1 MGKGLHNAI
10 FCGNFAA
17 SNHINQPVIVMEPT
31 KNAEIIARIKYLM
44 KEMGL
49 RQVQFA
55 ERIGV
60 DTSNLSK
67 YLNAHLPL
75 SESFL
80 NRIVVNLGVSKEWL
94 LEGTDLPFAKTPVRI
109 DSGLVPAGG
118 AVEGGTPV
126 YDVDAT
132 AGVASGRNE
141 LFSNENIIGWVNL
154 PNMSPN
160 CRIVRVSGDS
170 MAPVIQDGDFIAVR
184 EMSNPSQIYWGQIYV
199 VQLDDF
205 RLVKYVRRHTDPN
218 MVVLR
223 SENPNYD
230 DMDVRRSDIHEMLLV
245 QHVLHL
251 NTRL

>member
-1 MGKGLHNAI
+1 MLLSTIKTIIH
-10 FCGNFAA
+10 
-17 SNHINQPVIVMEPT
+17 MEPE
-31 KNAEIIARIKYLM
+31 KNAEVIARIKYLM

-55 ERIGV
+55 QRIGV

-67 YLNAHLPL
+67 YLNAHMPL
-75 SESFL
+75 SDSFL
-80 NRIVVNLGVSKEWL
+80 NRLVVNLGVSKEWL
-94 LEGTDLPFAKTPVRI
+94 LEGTDLPFGKTPVRV
-109 DSGLVPAGG
+109 DTADGGG
-118 AVEGGTPV
+118 ALGSTGGHPAGTPV
-126 YDVDAT
+126 YDIDAT
-132 AGVASGRNE
+132 AGASSGRNG
-141 LFSNENIIGWVNL
+141 LFAGENIVGWVNL

-170 MAPVIQDGDFIAVR
+170 MAPVINDGDF
-184 EMSNPSQIYWGQIYV
+184 YV

-245 QHVLHL
+245 QHVLHI
-251 NTRL
+251 NSRL

>member
-1 MGKGLHNAI
+1 MD
-10 FCGNFAA
+10 
-17 SNHINQPVIVMEPT
+17 SQ

-44 KEMGL
+44 KEMGV

-55 ERIGV
+55 QRIGV

-67 YLNAHLPL
+67 YLNAHMPL
-75 SESFL
+75 SESLL
-80 NRIVVNLGVSKEWL
+80 NRIVVNLGVNKQWL
-94 LEGTDLPFAKTPVRI
+94 LDGTDLPFAKS
-109 DSGLVPAGG
+109 SGIVTTEGQDE
-118 AVEGGTPV
+118 AVGTPV

-132 AGVASGRNE
+132 AGMTSGRNE
-141 LFSNENIIGWVNL
+141 LFASENIVGWVNL
-154 PNMSPN
+154 PNMSRD

-170 MAPVIQDGDFIAVR
+170 MAPVIKDGDFIAVR
-184 EMSNPSQIYWGQIYV
+184 EMSNPNQIYWGQIYV

-205 RLVKYVRRHTDPN
+205 RLVKYVRRHSDPN

-230 DMDVRRSDIHEMLLV
+230 DMDVRRSDIHGMLLV

-251 NTRL
+251 NTRI

>member
-1 MGKGLHNAI
+1 
-10 FCGNFAA
+10 
-17 SNHINQPVIVMEPT
+17 MEPT
-31 KNAEIIARIKYLM
+31 KNAEIIARIKYLI

-67 YLNAHLPL
+67 YLNGHMPL
-75 SESFL
+75 SDSFL
-80 NRIVVNLGVSKEWL
+80 NRLVVNLGVSKPWL
-94 LEGTDLPFAKTPVRI
+94 LEGTDLPFAKTPARI
-109 DSGLVPAGG
+109 EVADDGVGTAT
-118 AVEGGTPV
+118 GTPV

-132 AGVASGRNE
+132 AGVASGRAE
-141 LFSNENIIGWVNL
+141 LFASENIIGWVNL

-170 MAPVIQDGDFIAVR
+170 MSPVINDGDFIAVR
-184 EMSNPSQIYWGQIYV
+184 EVSNLSQIYWGQIYL

-205 RLVKYVRRHTDPN
+205 RVVKYVRRHSDPN

-230 DMDVRRSDIHEMLLV
+230 DMDVLRADIHEMLLV
-245 QHVLHL
+245 QHILHL

>member
-1 MGKGLHNAI
+1 MD
-10 FCGNFAA
+10 
-17 SNHINQPVIVMEPT
+17 SQ

-44 KEMGL
+44 KEMGV

-67 YLNAHLPL
+67 YLNAHMPL
-75 SESFL
+75 SDSFL
-80 NRIVVNLGVSKEWL
+80 NRLVVNLGVSKEWL
-94 LEGTDLPFAKTPVRI
+94 LDGTDLPFGKTPVRA
-109 DSGLVPAGG
+109 DSPDGHMALMNGETVA
-118 AVEGGTPV
+118 ATPV

-132 AGVASGRNE
+132 AGASSGRNE
-141 LFSNENIIGWVNL
+141 LFSSENSVGWVNL

-170 MAPVIQDGDFIAVR
+170 MAPVIQDGDFVAVR
-184 EMSNPSQIYWGQIYV
+184 EVSNPNQIYWGQIYV

-205 RLVKYVRRHTDPN
+205 RVVKYLRRHTDPN

-223 SENPNYD
+223 SENPQYD

-245 QHVLHL
+245 QHVLHI

>member
-1 MGKGLHNAI
+1 
-10 FCGNFAA
+10 
-17 SNHINQPVIVMEPT
+17 MEPT

-44 KEMGL
+44 KEMGV

-55 ERIGV
+55 QRIGV

-67 YLNAHLPL
+67 YLNGHMPL

-80 NRIVVNLGVSKEWL
+80 NRLVVNLGVSKEWL
-94 LEGTDLPFAKTPVRI
+94 LEGTDLPFAKSPVLAE
-109 DSGLVPAGG
+109 SQGGTTAAGPSS
-118 AVEGGTPV
+118 GTPV

-132 AGVASGRNE
+132 AGVASGRTE
-141 LFSNENIIGWVNL
+141 LFANENIIGWVNL

-170 MAPVIQDGDFIAVR
+170 MAPVINDGDFIAVR
-184 EMSNPSQIYWGQIYV
+184 EVSNMSQIYWGQIYL

-205 RLVKYVRRHTDPN
+205 RVVKYVRRHSDPN
-218 MVVLR
+218 LVVLR

-230 DMDVRRSDIHEMLLV
+230 DMDVRLADIHEMLLV
-245 QHVLHL
+245 QHILHL

>member
-1 MGKGLHNAI
+1 MD
-10 FCGNFAA
+10 
-17 SNHINQPVIVMEPT
+17 SQ
-31 KNAEIIARIKYLM
+31 KNAEIIERIRYLM
-44 KEMGL
+44 REMGV

-67 YLNAHLPL
+67 YINGHMPL

-80 NRIVVNLGVSKEWL
+80 NRLVVNLGVSKEWL
-94 LEGTDLPFAKTPVRI
+94 MDGTDLPFGKTPVRI
-109 DSGLVPAGG
+109 DSPENRLIMMGANAGKN
-118 AVEGGTPV
+118 GGTPV

-132 AGVASGRNE
+132 AGTTSERNE
-141 LFSNENIIGWVNL
+141 LFANENIVGWVNL

-160 CRIVRVSGDS
+160 CRIVRVTGDS
-170 MAPVIQDGDFIAVR
+170 MSPVIQDGDFIAVR
-184 EMSNPSQIYWGQIYV
+184 EVSNPNQIYWGQIYV
-199 VQLDDF
+199 IQLDDF
-205 RLVKYVRRHTDPN
+205 RVVKYVRRHTDPN

-230 DMDVRRSDIHEMLLV
+230 DMDVRRVDIHEMLLV
-245 QHVLHL
+245 QHVLHI

>member
-1 MGKGLHNAI
+1 
-10 FCGNFAA
+10 
-17 SNHINQPVIVMEPT
+17 MEKE
-31 KNAEIIARIKYLM
+31 KNAEIIDRIKYLM
-44 KEMGL
+44 REMGVK
-49 RQVQFA
+49 QVQFA

-67 YLNAHLPL
+67 YLNAHMPL

-80 NRIVVNLGVSKEWL
+80 NRLVVNLGVSKEWL
-94 LEGTDLPFAKTPVRI
+94 MDGNDLPFGKTPVRV
-109 DSGLVPAGG
+109 DGEVVASANG
-118 AVEGGTPV
+118 GGTPV
-126 YDVDAT
+126 YDVDVT

-141 LFSNENIIGWVNL
+141 LFASENIVGWVNL

-170 MAPVIQDGDFIAVR
+170 MAPVINDGDFVAVR
-184 EMSNPSQIYWGQIYV
+184 EVSNPNQIYWGQIYV

-205 RLVKYVRRHTDPN
+205 RLVKYLRRHSDPN

>member
-1 MGKGLHNAI
+1 
-10 FCGNFAA
+10 
-17 SNHINQPVIVMEPT
+17 MEPT
-31 KNAEIIARIKYLM
+31 KNAEIIVRIKYLM
-44 KEMGL
+44 KEMGV

-67 YLNAHLPL
+67 YLNGHMPL
-75 SESFL
+75 SDALL

-94 LEGTDLPFAKTPVRI
+94 LEGTDLPFAKTAVPI
-109 DSGLVPAGG
+109 DGG
-118 AVEGGTPV
+118 DGVAATGTPV

-132 AGVASGRNE
+132 AGMTSGRTE
-141 LFSNENIIGWVNL
+141 LFASDNIIGWVNL
-154 PNMSPN
+154 PNMSPS

-170 MAPVIQDGDFIAVR
+170 MAPVINDGDFIAVR
-184 EMSNPSQIYWGQIYV
+184 EVSNMSQIYWGQIYLI
-199 VQLDDF
+199 QLDDF
-205 RLVKYVRRHTDPN
+205 RVVKYVRRHSDPN

-230 DMDVRRSDIHEMLLV
+230 DMDVLRTDIHEMLLV
-245 QHVLHL
+245 QHILHL

>member
-1 MGKGLHNAI
+1 MKTHDRNILNI
-10 FCGNFAA
+10 MD
-17 SNHINQPVIVMEPT
+17 NQ

-55 ERIGV
+55 QRIGV

-67 YLNAHLPL
+67 YLNAHMPL
-75 SESFL
+75 SDSFL
-80 NRIVVNLGVSKEWL
+80 NRLVVNLGVSKEWL
-94 LEGTDLPFAKTPVRI
+94 LDGTDLPFGKAVVR
-109 DSGLVPAGG
+109 
-118 AVEGGTPV
+118 VEGAPSATAGVETGTPV

-132 AGVASGRNE
+132 AGATSGRNE
-141 LFSNENIIGWVNL
+141 LFATENIVGWVNL
-154 PNMSPN
+154 PNVSPH

-170 MAPVIQDGDFIAVR
+170 MAPVIMDGDFVAVR
-184 EMSNPSQIYWGQIYV
+184 EVSNPDQIYWGQIYII
-199 VQLDDF
+199 QLDDF
-205 RLVKYVRRHTDPN
+205 RLVKYLRRHSDPN

-230 DMDVRRSDIHEMLLV
+230 DMDVRRTDIHELLLV

>member
-1 MGKGLHNAI
+1 MD
-10 FCGNFAA
+10 
-17 SNHINQPVIVMEPT
+17 SQ
-31 KNAEIIARIKYLM
+31 KNTEIIARIKYLM

-49 RQVQFA
+49 KQVQFA

-67 YLNAHLPL
+67 YLNAHMPL
-75 SESFL
+75 SDSFL
-80 NRIVVNLGVSKEWL
+80 NRMVVNLGVSKEWL
-94 LEGTDLPFAKTPVRI
+94 MEGTDLPFGKSVVRV
-109 DSGLVPAGG
+109 DAENAPAVGTG
-118 AVEGGTPV
+118 ATPV
-126 YDVDAT
+126 YDVDVT

-141 LFSNENIIGWVNL
+141 LFANENIVGWVNL
-154 PNMSPN
+154 PNMSPD

-170 MAPVIQDGDFIAVR
+170 MAPVIMDGDFVAVR
-184 EMSNPSQIYWGQIYV
+184 EVSNPNQIYWGQIYV
-199 VQLDDF
+199 VQLDDI
-205 RLVKYVRRHTDPN
+205 RLVKYLRRHTDPN

-251 NTRL
+251 NSRL

>member
-1 MGKGLHNAI
+1 
-10 FCGNFAA
+10 
-17 SNHINQPVIVMEPT
+17 MEKE
-31 KNAEIIARIKYLM
+31 KNAEIIDRIKYLM

-49 RQVQFA
+49 KQVQFA

-67 YLNAHLPL
+67 YLNAHMPL

-80 NRIVVNLGVSKEWL
+80 NRLVVNLGVSQEWL
-94 LEGTDLPFAKTPVRI
+94 LDGTDLPFGKTPVRV
-109 DSGLVPAGG
+109 DGEVMASANG
-118 AVEGGTPV
+118 GGTPV
-126 YDVDAT
+126 YDVDVT

-141 LFSNENIIGWVNL
+141 LFASENIVGWVNL

-170 MAPVIQDGDFIAVR
+170 MAPVINDGDFVAVR
-184 EMSNPSQIYWGQIYV
+184 EVSNPNQIYWGQIYV

-205 RLVKYVRRHTDPN
+205 RLVKYLRRHSDPN

>member
-1 MGKGLHNAI
+1 MD
-10 FCGNFAA
+10 
-17 SNHINQPVIVMEPT
+17 SQ

-44 KEMGL
+44 KEMGV

-67 YLNAHLPL
+67 YLNAHMPL
-75 SESFL
+75 SESLL

-94 LEGTDLPFAKTPVRI
+94 FDGTDLPFAKTNVHPGNGSAATSV
-109 DSGLVPAGG
+109 
-118 AVEGGTPV
+118 AVGTPV

-132 AGVASGRNE
+132 AGMASGRNE
-141 LFSNENIIGWVNL
+141 LFANENIVGWVNL
-154 PNMSPN
+154 PNMSKD

-170 MAPVIQDGDFIAVR
+170 MAPVIMDGDFIAVR
-184 EMSNPSQIYWGQIYV
+184 EMSNPNQIYWGQIYV

-205 RLVKYVRRHTDPN
+205 RLVKYVRRHSDPN

-230 DMDVRRSDIHEMLLV
+230 DMDVLRSDIHGMLLV

-251 NTRL
+251 NTRI

>member
-1 MGKGLHNAI
+1 MD
-10 FCGNFAA
+10 
-17 SNHINQPVIVMEPT
+17 SQ
-31 KNAEIIARIKYLM
+31 KNAKIIARIKYLM
-44 KEMGL
+44 KELGV

-67 YLNAHLPL
+67 YLNAHMPL
-75 SESFL
+75 SESLL

-94 LEGTDLPFAKTPVRI
+94 IDGTDLPFAKTNVHPSN
-109 DSGLVPAGG
+109 DSAATSV
-118 AVEGGTPV
+118 AVGTPV

-132 AGVASGRNE
+132 AGMASGRNE
-141 LFSNENIIGWVNL
+141 LFANENIVGWVNL
-154 PNMSPN
+154 PNMSKD

-170 MAPVIQDGDFIAVR
+170 MAPVIMDGDFIAVR
-184 EMSNPSQIYWGQIYV
+184 EMSNPNQIYWGQIYV

-205 RLVKYVRRHTDPN
+205 RLVKYVRRHSDPN

-230 DMDVRRSDIHEMLLV
+230 DMDVLRSDIHGMLLV

-251 NTRL
+251 NTRI

>member
-1 MGKGLHNAI
+1 
-10 FCGNFAA
+10 
-17 SNHINQPVIVMEPT
+17 MEPE

-44 KEMGL
+44 KEMGV

-67 YLNAHLPL
+67 YLNAHMPL
-75 SESFL
+75 SDSFL
-80 NRIVVNLGVSKEWL
+80 NRLVVNLGVSKEWL
-94 LEGTDLPFAKTPVRI
+94 LDGTDLPFAKSPTPT
-109 DSGLVPAGG
+109 DTADAALAPSA
-118 AVEGGTPV
+118 ATGTPV

-132 AGVASGRNE
+132 AGVTSGRTE
-141 LFSNENIIGWVNL
+141 LFASENIIGWVNL

-170 MAPVIQDGDFIAVR
+170 MAPVINDGDFIAVR
-184 EMSNPSQIYWGQIYV
+184 ELSNLGQIYWGQIYV

-205 RLVKYVRRHTDPN
+205 RLVKYVRRHSDPN

-230 DMDVRRSDIHEMLLV
+230 DMDVRRTDIHEMLLV
-245 QHVLHL
+245 QHILHL

>member
-1 MGKGLHNAI
+1 MD
-10 FCGNFAA
+10 
-17 SNHINQPVIVMEPT
+17 SQQ
-31 KNAEIIARIKYLM
+31 NAEIIGRIKYLM
-44 KEMGL
+44 KEMGV

-67 YLNAHLPL
+67 YLNAHMPL
-75 SESFL
+75 SDSFL

-94 LEGTDLPFAKTPVRI
+94 LDGTDLPFGKTLVRL
-109 DSGLVPAGG
+109 DTGDALQGLAGERG
-118 AVEGGTPV
+118 NGTPV

-132 AGVASGRNE
+132 AGVSSGRSE
-141 LFSNENIIGWVNL
+141 LFSNENIVGWVNL
-154 PNMSPN
+154 PNMSPH

-170 MAPVIQDGDFIAVR
+170 MAPVIKDGDFIAVR
-184 EMSNPSQIYWGQIYV
+184 ELSNPSQIFWGQIYV

-205 RLVKYVRRHTDPN
+205 RMVKYVRRHTDPN

-230 DMDVRRSDIHEMLLV
+230 DMDVRRTDIHEMLLV

-251 NTRL
+251 NSRL

>member
-1 MGKGLHNAI
+1 MD
-10 FCGNFAA
+10 
-17 SNHINQPVIVMEPT
+17 SQ

-67 YLNAHLPL
+67 YLNAHMPL
-75 SESFL
+75 SDSLL
-80 NRIVVNLGVSKEWL
+80 NRLVVNLGVSKEWL
-94 LEGTDLPFAKTPVRI
+94 LDGTDLPFGKTPVRVESGSG
-109 DSGLVPAGG
+109 SGL
-118 AVEGGTPV
+118 AVAASEAGTPV

-132 AGVASGRNE
+132 AGLSSGRNE
-141 LFSNENIIGWVNL
+141 LFASENIVGWVNL
-154 PNMSPN
+154 PNMSPH

-170 MAPVIQDGDFIAVR
+170 MAPVIMDGDFVAVR
-184 EMSNPSQIYWGQIYV
+184 ELSNPTQIYWGQIYV

-205 RLVKYVRRHTDPN
+205 RLVKYVRRHSDPN

-230 DMDVRRSDIHEMLLV
+230 DMDVLRTDIHEMLLV
-245 QHVLHL
+245 QHILHI
-251 NTRL
+251 NSRL

>member
-1 MGKGLHNAI
+1 
-10 FCGNFAA
+10 
-17 SNHINQPVIVMEPT
+17 MEKE
-31 KNAEIIARIKYLM
+31 KNAEIIDRIKYLM

-49 RQVQFA
+49 KQVQFA

-67 YLNAHLPL
+67 YLNAHMPL

-80 NRIVVNLGVSKEWL
+80 NRLVVNLGVSKEWL
-94 LEGTDLPFAKTPVRI
+94 MDGTDLPFGKTPVRV
-109 DSGLVPAGG
+109 DGEVMASANG
-118 AVEGGTPV
+118 GGTPV
-126 YDVDAT
+126 YDVDVT

-141 LFSNENIIGWVNL
+141 LFASENIVGWVNL

-170 MAPVIQDGDFIAVR
+170 MAPVINDGDFVAVR
-184 EMSNPSQIYWGQIYV
+184 EVSNPNQIYWGQIYV

-205 RLVKYVRRHTDPN
+205 RLVKYLRRHSDPN

-245 QHVLHL
+245 QHVLHR

>member
-1 MGKGLHNAI
+1 
-10 FCGNFAA
+10 
-17 SNHINQPVIVMEPT
+17 MEKE
-31 KNAEIIARIKYLM
+31 KNAEIIDRIKYLM

-49 RQVQFA
+49 KQVQFA

-67 YLNAHLPL
+67 YLNAHMPL

-80 NRIVVNLGVSKEWL
+80 NRLVVNLGVSKEWL
-94 LEGTDLPFAKTPVRI
+94 LDGTDLPFGKMPVRV
-109 DSGLVPAGG
+109 DGEVKASANG
-118 AVEGGTPV
+118 GGTPV
-126 YDVDAT
+126 YDVDVT

-141 LFSNENIIGWVNL
+141 LFASENIVGWVNL

-170 MAPVIQDGDFIAVR
+170 MAPVINDGDFVAVR
-184 EMSNPSQIYWGQIYV
+184 EVSNPNQIYWGQIYV

-205 RLVKYVRRHTDPN
+205 RLVKYLRRHSDPN

>member
-1 MGKGLHNAI
+1 MDT
-10 FCGNFAA
+10 
-17 SNHINQPVIVMEPT
+17 Q

-44 KEMGL
+44 KEMGV

-55 ERIGV
+55 ERIDV

-67 YLNAHLPL
+67 YLNAHMPL
-75 SESFL
+75 SDAFL

-94 LEGTDLPFAKTPVRI
+94 IDGTDLPFGKTTARVDGSDALI
-109 DSGLVPAGG
+109 GQADIPAINGI
-118 AVEGGTPV
+118 PV
-126 YDVDAT
+126 YNVDAT
-132 AGVASGRNE
+132 AGTSSGRND
-141 LFSNENIIGWVNL
+141 LFANENIVGWVNL
-154 PNMSPN
+154 PNMSPH

-170 MAPVIQDGDFIAVR
+170 MAPVIQDGDFIAVS
-184 EMSNPSQIYWGQIYV
+184 ELSNPSQIYWGQIYV

-230 DMDVRRSDIHEMLLV
+230 DMDVRRSDIHELFLV
-245 QHVLHL
+245 QHVLHI
-251 NTRL
+251 NSRL

>member
-1 MGKGLHNAI
+1 
-10 FCGNFAA
+10 
-17 SNHINQPVIVMEPT
+17 MEKE
-31 KNAEIIARIKYLM
+31 KNAEIIDRIKYLM

-49 RQVQFA
+49 KQVQFA

-67 YLNAHLPL
+67 YLNAHMPL

-80 NRIVVNLGVSKEWL
+80 NRLVVNLGVSKEWL
-94 LEGTDLPFAKTPVRI
+94 LDGTDLPFGKTPVRV
-109 DSGLVPAGG
+109 DGEVMASANG
-118 AVEGGTPV
+118 GGTPV
-126 YDVDAT
+126 YDVDVT

-141 LFSNENIIGWVNL
+141 LFASENIVGWVNL

-160 CRIVRVSGDS
+160 GRIVRVSGDS
-170 MAPVIQDGDFIAVR
+170 MAPVINDGDFVAVR
-184 EMSNPSQIYWGQIYV
+184 EVSNPNQIYWGQIYV

-205 RLVKYVRRHTDPN
+205 RLVKYLRRHSDPN

>member
-1 MGKGLHNAI
+1 
-10 FCGNFAA
+10 
-17 SNHINQPVIVMEPT
+17 MEKE
-31 KNAEIIARIKYLM
+31 KNAEIIDRIKYLM

-49 RQVQFA
+49 KQVQFA

-67 YLNAHLPL
+67 YLNAHMPL

-80 NRIVVNLGVSKEWL
+80 NRLIVNLGVSKEWL
-94 LEGTDLPFAKTPVRI
+94 MDGTDLPFGKTPVRV
-109 DSGLVPAGG
+109 DGEVMASANG
-118 AVEGGTPV
+118 GGTPV
-126 YDVDAT
+126 YDVDVT

-141 LFSNENIIGWVNL
+141 LFASENIVGWVNL

-170 MAPVIQDGDFIAVR
+170 MAPVINDGDFVAVR
-184 EMSNPSQIYWGQIYV
+184 EVSNPNQIYWGQIYV

-205 RLVKYVRRHTDPN
+205 RLVKYLRRHSDPN

>member
-1 MGKGLHNAI
+1 
-10 FCGNFAA
+10 
-17 SNHINQPVIVMEPT
+17 MEKE
-31 KNAEIIARIKYLM
+31 KNAEIIDRIKYLM

-49 RQVQFA
+49 KQVQFA

-67 YLNAHLPL
+67 YLNAHMPL

-80 NRIVVNLGVSKEWL
+80 NRLVVNLGVSKEWL
-94 LEGTDLPFAKTPVRI
+94 LDGTDLPFGKTPVRV
-109 DSGLVPAGG
+109 DGEVMASANG
-118 AVEGGTPV
+118 GGTPV
-126 YDVDAT
+126 YDVDVT

-141 LFSNENIIGWVNL
+141 LFASENIVGWVNL

-170 MAPVIQDGDFIAVR
+170 MAPVINDGDFVAVR
-184 EMSNPSQIYWGQIYV
+184 EVSNPNQIYWGQIYV

-205 RLVKYVRRHTDPN
+205 RLVKYLRRHSDPN

>member
-1 MGKGLHNAI
+1 
-10 FCGNFAA
+10 
-17 SNHINQPVIVMEPT
+17 MEQE
-31 KNAEIIARIKYLM
+31 KNAEIIGRIKYLM

-49 RQVQFA
+49 KQVQFA

-67 YLNAHLPL
+67 YLNAHMPL

-80 NRIVVNLGVSKEWL
+80 NRLVVNLGVSKEWL
-94 LEGTDLPFAKTPVRI
+94 MEGTDLPFGKTVVRV
-109 DSGLVPAGG
+109 DGDNVRAGG
-118 AVEGGTPV
+118 ADATPV
-126 YDVDAT
+126 YDVDVT

-141 LFSNENIIGWVNL
+141 LFASENIVGWVNL
-154 PNMSPN
+154 PNMSPD

-170 MAPVIQDGDFIAVR
+170 MAPVIKDGDFVAVR
-184 EMSNPSQIYWGQIYV
+184 EVSNPNQIYWGQIYV
-199 VQLDDF
+199 IQLDDF
-205 RLVKYVRRHTDPN
+205 RLVKYLRRHTDPN

>member
-1 MGKGLHNAI
+1 
-10 FCGNFAA
+10 
-17 SNHINQPVIVMEPT
+17 MEPE

-44 KEMGL
+44 KEMGV

-67 YLNAHLPL
+67 YLNAHMPL
-75 SESFL
+75 SDSFL
-80 NRIVVNLGVSKEWL
+80 NRLVVNLGVSKQWL
-94 LEGTDLPFAKTPVRI
+94 LDGTDLPFAKAVPRVEAPVAAP
-109 DSGLVPAGG
+109 GT
-118 AVEGGTPV
+118 AVAIGTPV

-132 AGVASGRNE
+132 AGVASGRSD
-141 LFSNENIIGWVNL
+141 LFASESIVGWVNL
-154 PNMSPN
+154 PNMSPD

-170 MAPVIQDGDFIAVR
+170 MAPVISDGDFIAVR
-184 EMSNPSQIYWGQIYV
+184 EVSNLSQIYWGQIYV
-199 VQLDDF
+199 IQLDDF
-205 RLVKYVRRHTDPN
+205 RVVKYVRRHSDPN

-230 DMDVRRSDIHEMLLV
+230 DMDVLRTDIHELLLV
-245 QHVLHL
+245 QHILHL

>member
-1 MGKGLHNAI
+1 
-10 FCGNFAA
+10 
-17 SNHINQPVIVMEPT
+17 MEKE
-31 KNAEIIARIKYLM
+31 KNAEIIDRIKYLM
-44 KEMGL
+44 REMGVK
-49 RQVQFA
+49 QVQFA

-67 YLNAHLPL
+67 YLNAHMPL

-80 NRIVVNLGVSKEWL
+80 NRLVVNLGVSKDWL
-94 LEGTDLPFAKTPVRI
+94 MDGTDLPFGKTPVRV
-109 DSGLVPAGG
+109 DGEVVASANG
-118 AVEGGTPV
+118 GGTPV
-126 YDVDAT
+126 YDVDVT

-141 LFSNENIIGWVNL
+141 LFASENIVGWVNL
-154 PNMSPN
+154 PNMSPD

-170 MAPVIQDGDFIAVR
+170 MAPVIMDGDFVAVR
-184 EMSNPSQIYWGQIYV
+184 EVSNPNQIYWGQIYV
-199 VQLDDF
+199 IQLDDF
-205 RLVKYVRRHTDPN
+205 RLVKYLRRHSDPN

>member
-1 MGKGLHNAI
+1 MD
-10 FCGNFAA
+10 
-17 SNHINQPVIVMEPT
+17 SQ

-44 KEMGL
+44 KEMGV

-67 YLNAHLPL
+67 YLNAHMPL
-75 SESFL
+75 SDSFL
-80 NRIVVNLGVSKEWL
+80 NRLVVNLGVSKEWL
-94 LEGTDLPFAKTPVRI
+94 LDGTDLPFGKTPVRA
-109 DSGLVPAGG
+109 DSPDGHMALMNGE
-118 AVEGGTPV
+118 AVAATPV

-132 AGVASGRNE
+132 AGASSGRNE
-141 LFSNENIIGWVNL
+141 LFSSENIVGWVNL

-170 MAPVIQDGDFIAVR
+170 MAPVIQDGDFVAVR
-184 EMSNPSQIYWGQIYV
+184 EVSNPNQIYWGQIYV

-205 RLVKYVRRHTDPN
+205 RVVKYLRRHTDPN

-223 SENPNYD
+223 SENPQYD

-245 QHVLHL
+245 QHVLHI

>member
-1 MGKGLHNAI
+1 
-10 FCGNFAA
+10 
-17 SNHINQPVIVMEPT
+17 MEKE
-31 KNAEIIARIKYLM
+31 KNAEIIDRIKYLM

-49 RQVQFA
+49 KQVQFA

-67 YLNAHLPL
+67 YLNAHMPL

-80 NRIVVNLGVSKEWL
+80 NRLVVNLGVSKEWL
-94 LEGTDLPFAKTPVRI
+94 MDGTDLPFGKTPVRV
-109 DSGLVPAGG
+109 DGEVMASANG
-118 AVEGGTPV
+118 GGTPV
-126 YDVDAT
+126 YDVDVT

-141 LFSNENIIGWVNL
+141 LFASENIVGWVNL

-170 MAPVIQDGDFIAVR
+170 MAPVINDGDFVAVR
-184 EMSNPSQIYWGQIYV
+184 EVSNPNQIYWGQIYV

-205 RLVKYVRRHTDPN
+205 RLVKYLRRHSDPN

-230 DMDVRRSDIHEMLLV
+230 DMDVRRSDIHELLLV